1 MILFM
6 IYPAIHC
13 KLGISYQGK
22 KMILFFARTR
32 GVFVLP
38 SVSPCETRGRTKTSQ
53 VHAKN
58 KIIFFPR
65 YERYFFAREAENWQ
79 EMATSPARRTP
90 GAGKRE
96 EVCCV
101 LFLIEEAV
109 SAAVWRS
116 SKKNRGK
123 MLNYSQYFNNECT
136 CCVLYA
142 ICKM

>member
-1 MILFM
+1 MHG
-6 IYPAIHC
+6 A
-13 KLGISYQGK
+13 
-22 KMILFFARTR
+22 
-32 GVFVLP
+32 
-38 SVSPCETRGRTKTSQ
+38 
-53 VHAKN
+53 VHAVLIISKKN
-58 KIIFFPR
+58 RYKIIFFPR

-123 MLNYSQYFNNECT
+123 MLNYSQYFNNECMLCT
-136 CCVLYA
+136 
-142 ICKM
+142 ICYMQDVSMCIV